1 MACAYCP
8 CGKYRHGR
16 YTAEAVA
23 SRRWLRQLT
32 RDVRALTLA
41 SFRPAI
47 FDRDRAPLDPSSRGR
62 CTKAA
67 THFITQTCDADAARQ
82 SAFDMTVDED

>member
-1 MACAYCP
+1 MACAYFP

-47 FDRDRAPLDPSSRGR
+47 FDRDRAPLDLP
-62 CTKAA
+62 KLA
-67 THFITQTCDADAARQ
+67 
-82 SAFDMTVDED
+82 